1 MENLF
6 APPTEEEA
14 RLRGIARR
22 HELTKI
28 KYQKYL
34 ADNSALSYLAWCRAY
49 RKKPYTIGAAE
60 DLMRAHGLNLE
71 EEIIRLLAD
80 QASAVLD
87 TVVSDV
93 ASALNNAVEEPPKT
107 ATEVQMKTWGISPA
121 LKYLN
126 QWCKI

>member
-1 MENLF
+1 
-6 APPTEEEA
+6 
-14 RLRGIARR
+14 
-22 HELTKI
+22 
-28 KYQKYL
+28 
-34 ADNSALSYLAWCRAY
+34 
-49 RKKPYTIGAAE
+49 
-60 DLMRAHGLNLE
+60 MRAHGLNLE